1 MRRNRETRTS
11 SFLRR
16 ATVTLAA
23 VLGLAVGAGIASAAS
38 FDYVTTTN
46 PMAAL
51 TAYYSGVKD
60 HTGNYIHQCQN
71 PTFSAAI
78 YLTTSGGTQIRRVDG
93 NCPLRNWG
101 HPAENDTRAW
111 CANKETTSKYAKCTE
126 YY

>member
-1 MRRNRETRTS
+1 MKRDRKRRVS
-11 SFLRR
+11 GMLQR
-16 ATVTLAA
+16 ATVALAA
-23 VLGLAVGAGIASAAS
+23 VLGLVLGAGVASAAS

-60 HTGNYIHQCQN
+60 HTGNFMHQCQN

-93 NCPLRNWG
+93 NCPVGTGG

-111 CANKETTSKYAKCTE
+111 CANKETSSKYAKCTE